1 MKKSIWFLIV
11 SIILSGCVSTKNVS
25 VPTDTINKMKG
36 KSLIVT
42 TGEKPDFA
50 AVTAGKAMFGML
62 GAMAMIGHGNEIIK
76 KNNVNDPALYI
87 GSRLAK
93 DLSNKRKVKADLKVK
108 IESTDDI
115 SKLTKKYNNKNY
127 ILDIRTIN
135 WSFAYFP
142 TDWNNYRVIYSNKL
156 RLIDV
161 HDNKLIAEG
170 FCSQIPEQTEKSPSY
185 DQLVDANARGLKN
198 ELKSS
203 ADKCL
208 QEFKKNI
215 FHIK

>member
-1 MKKSIWFLIV
+1 MKKSIWFLII
-11 SIILSGCVSTKNVS
+11 SIILSGCVSTKNVA
-25 VPTDTINKMKG
+25 VPTDTISKMKG

-42 TGEKPDFA
+42 TGKKPDFA
-50 AVTAGKAMFGML
+50 AMTAGKAVFGML
-62 GAMAMIGHGNEIIK
+62 GAIAMISQGNKIIK
-76 KNNVNDPALYI
+76 ENNVNDPALYI
-87 GSRLAK
+87 GSKLAN
-93 DLSNKRKVKADLKVK
+93 DLSKKRAIKADSKVK

-115 SKLTKKYNNKNY
+115 SQLTKKYNNENY

-142 TDWNNYRVIYSNKL
+142 TDWNNYRVIYSTKL

-170 FCSQIPEQTEKSPSY
+170 FCSQVPDQTEKSPSY
-185 DQLVDANARGLKN
+185 DQLLEANAQGLKN
-198 ELKSS
+198 ELKIS

-208 QEFKKNI
+208 QAFKKNI
-215 FHIK
+215 FYLK